1 MRLNYNL
8 CIAEEWVL
16 GQSKVVNWPT
26 DFDGAWKEALEQFF
40 RPFLEFCFPDIA
52 ARVDWSKG
60 FYFLDKELQKVVH
73 DAEMGTLRV
82 DKLVQVYRLD
92 GIEDWLLVHV
102 EVQSQTDN
110 DLPWRMYQ
118 YYHRIAD
125 RYKKKVVSLAV
136 LADEQASWRPQVY
149 EETHWGC
156 KLRFEYLIC
165 KLQDYNRTPDELG
178 ADLNPMAVVVAAH
191 FAAMATR
198 GDVDKR
204 FNLKWQLTR
213 NLYERGY
220 SKQEVLNLYRL
231 IDWVMT
237 MPEDMDLAFE
247 RKIVDYEKENSMP
260 FITSIERIGIKK
272 GIERGMEKGME
283 KGIEKGRQEGQASL
297 IVRML
302 KRRLGTLDPELEMRL
317 LKLSLSQLESFGER
331 ILDFG
336 DVSALQRWLNDDA
349 K

>member
-1 MRLNYNL
+1 MN
-8 CIAEEWVL
+8 
-16 GQSKVVNWPT
+16 QPT

-40 RPFLEFCFPDIA
+40 RPFLDFCFPDIA

-60 FYFLDKELQKVVH
+60 FDFLDKELQKVVH

-272 GIERGMEKGME
+272 GMERGMEKG
-283 KGIEKGRQEGQASL
+283 RQGQASL

-317 LKLSLSQLESFGER
+317 LKLSLSQLESLGER
-331 ILDFG
+331 VLDFR
-336 DVSALQRWLNDDA
+336 DVFALQRWLNDDA

>member
-1 MRLNYNL
+1 MNSYNL
-8 CIAEEWVL
+8 CIAGEWVL
-16 GQSKVVNWPT
+16 GQSKAVNQPT

-40 RPFLEFCFPDIA
+40 RPFLDFCFPDIA

-60 FYFLDKELQKVVH
+60 FDFLDKELQKVVH

-82 DKLVQVYRLD
+82 DKLIRVYRLD
-92 GIEDWLLVHV
+92 GSEDWLLVHV
-102 EVQSQTDN
+102 EVQSQADN

-118 YYHRIAD
+118 YFHRIAD
-125 RYKKKVVSLAV
+125 RYKKAVVSLAV

-149 EETHWGC
+149 EQSHWGC

-198 GDVDKR
+198 GDEDKR

-213 NLYERGY
+213 TLYERGY
-220 SKQEVLNLYRL
+220 SKQEILNLYRL

-237 MPEDMDLAFE
+237 SAH
-247 RKIVDYEKENSMP
+247 
-260 FITSIERIGIKK
+260 
-272 GIERGMEKGME
+272 
-283 KGIEKGRQEGQASL
+283 A
-297 IVRML
+297 
-302 KRRLGTLDPELEMRL
+302 
-317 LKLSLSQLESFGER
+317 LSA
-331 ILDFG
+331 
-336 DVSALQRWLNDDA
+336 VSR
-349 K
+349 

>member
-1 MRLNYNL
+1 MNSYNL
-8 CIAEEWVL
+8 CIAGEWVL
-16 GQSKVVNWPT
+16 GQSKAVNQPT

-40 RPFLEFCFPDIA
+40 RPFLDFCFPDIA

-60 FYFLDKELQKVVH
+60 FDFLDKELQKVVH

-82 DKLVQVYRLD
+82 DKLIRVYRLD
-92 GIEDWLLVHV
+92 GSEDWLLVHV
-102 EVQSQTDN
+102 EVQSQADN

-118 YYHRIAD
+118 YFHRIAD
-125 RYKKKVVSLAV
+125 RYKKAVVSLAV

-149 EETHWGC
+149 EQSHWGC

-198 GDVDKR
+198 GDEDKR

-213 NLYERGY
+213 KLYERGY
-220 SKQEVLNLYRL
+220 SKQEILNLYRL

-237 MPEDMDLAFE
+237 MSEDMDLAFE

-260 FITSIERIGIKK
+260 FITSIERIGIKR
-272 GIERGMEKGME
+272 GMERGMER
-283 KGIEKGRQEGQASL
+283 GRQGQASL

-317 LKLSLSQLESFGER
+317 LKLSLSQLESLGER
-331 ILDFG
+331 VLDFD
-336 DVSALQRWLNDDA
+336 DVSVLQRWLNDDA

>member
-1 MRLNYNL
+1 MN
-8 CIAEEWVL
+8 
-16 GQSKVVNWPT
+16 QPT

-125 RYKKKVVSLAV
+125 RYKKAVVSLAV

-272 GIERGMEKGME
+272 GMERGMEKG
-283 KGIEKGRQEGQASL
+283 RQGQASL

-317 LKLSLSQLESFGER
+317 LKLSLSQLESLGER
-331 ILDFG
+331 VLDFR
-336 DVSALQRWLNDDA
+336 DVFALQRWLNDDA

>member
-52 ARVDWSKG
+52 ALVDWSKG

-272 GIERGMEKGME
+272 GMERGMEKG
-283 KGIEKGRQEGQASL
+283 RQGQASL

-317 LKLSLSQLESFGER
+317 LKLSLSQLESLGER
-331 ILDFG
+331 VLDFR
-336 DVSALQRWLNDDA
+336 DVFALQRWLNDDA

>member
-1 MRLNYNL
+1 M
-8 CIAEEWVL
+8 
-16 GQSKVVNWPT
+16 
-26 DFDGAWKEALEQFF
+26 
-40 RPFLEFCFPDIA
+40 
-52 ARVDWSKG
+52 
-60 FYFLDKELQKVVH
+60 
-73 DAEMGTLRV
+73 RV

-272 GIERGMEKGME
+272 GMERGMEKG
-283 KGIEKGRQEGQASL
+283 RQGQASL

-317 LKLSLSQLESFGER
+317 LKLSLSQLESLGER
-331 ILDFG
+331 VLDFD
-336 DVSALQRWLNDDA
+336 DVSVLQRWLNDDA

>member
-1 MRLNYNL
+1 M
-8 CIAEEWVL
+8 CIR
-16 GQSKVVNWPT
+16 
-26 DFDGAWKEALEQFF
+26 D
-40 RPFLEFCFPDIA
+40 R
-52 ARVDWSKG
+52 
-60 FYFLDKELQKVVH
+60 QKVVH

-92 GIEDWLLVHV
+92 GTEDWLLVHV

-125 RYKKKVVSLAV
+125 RYKKAVVSLAV

-149 EETHWGC
+149 EQAQWGC

-165 KLQDYNRTPDELG
+165 KLLDYNRTPDELG

-272 GIERGMEKGME
+272 GMERGMEKG
-283 KGIEKGRQEGQASL
+283 RQGQASL

>member
-1 MRLNYNL
+1 MTP
-8 CIAEEWVL
+8 
-16 GQSKVVNWPT
+16 PT
-26 DFDGAWKEALEQFF
+26 DFDGAWKEAMEEFF
-40 RPFLEFCFPDIA
+40 RPFIEFCFPDIA
-52 ARVDWSKG
+52 VRIDWSKG
-60 FYFLDKELQKVVH
+60 FDFLDKELQKVVQ

-125 RYKKKVVSLAV
+125 RYGKAVVSLAV

-149 EETHWGC
+149 EQAHWGC
-156 KLRFEYLIC
+156 ALRFEYLVC
-165 KLQDYNRTPDELG
+165 KLLDYNRRPEDLG

-198 GDVDKR
+198 GDSEKR

-220 SKQEVLNLYRL
+220 SKQQVLSLYRL
-231 IDWVMT
+231 IDWVLA
-237 MPEDMDLAFE
+237 MPKEMELAFE
-247 RKIVDYEKENSMP
+247 EKLLAYEKETSMP
-260 FITSIERIGIKK
+260 HITSAERIGI
-272 GIERGMEKGME
+272 EKGLEEGLLKGLEEGLLNGLE
-283 KGIEKGRQEGQASL
+283 KGLEKGRHEGRHEGRQEGQTLL
-297 IVRML
+297 IIRML
-302 KRRLGTLDPELEMRL
+302 KRRWGTLPSELEIRL
-317 LKLSLSQLESFGER
+317 SRLSLAQLESLGETL
-331 ILDFG
+331 LDFH
-336 DVSALQRWLNDDA
+336 DPSDLHRWLDEA
-349 K
+349 